1 VPAFVS
7 IRNGPFRD
15 VSRAVLRRWAER
27 MLVDLDLSEAE
38 LSVAVTD
45 DDEIRE
51 LNRVFRHRDKAT
63 DVLAFAMREGHQM
76 GGAASPT
83 TERRTKKRVRE
94 LLGDVVVS
102 VETARRQAKEHR
114 RTLDEEMRMLLAHG
128 LLHLV
133 GYDHQTDREEAV
145 MNAATDRL
153 CRAATAKSA
162 KARATADEGTQSRS
176 AKPAA
181 KSRTVAGTKRA
192 AKSRAR
198 AAAPVRNSG
207 SKNGTSA
214 RAASRKAAR

>member
-1 VPAFVS
+1 MPAFVS

-15 VSRAVLRRWAER
+15 VSRAVVRRWAER
-27 MLVDLDLSEAE
+27 MLVSLDLTDAE

-63 DVLAFAMREGHQM
+63 DVLAFAMREGQVV
-76 GGAASPT
+76 GASPPN
-83 TERRTKKRVRE
+83 ERRTKKRKSE

-114 RTLDEEMRMLLAHG
+114 RTLDAEIRMLLAHG

-153 CRAATAKSA
+153 CRAVTGKSA
-162 KARATADEGTQSRS
+162 KAGATANQR
-176 AKPAA
+176 A
-181 KSRTVAGTKRA
+181 KSTAPKTA
-192 AKSRAR
+192 TKSRAR
-198 AAAPVRNSG
+198 AAAGVRNSG
-207 SKNGTSA
+207 SKRGTPA
-214 RAASRKAAR
+214 RAASRQAAR